1 MDTTL
6 RTERLLLR
14 RPRPDDVAAMHAIL
28 SDPLAMRY
36 WSSLPHAS
44 MAQTER
50 WIAATIEAI
59 RAGKSDD
66 FVIARNG
73 QLIGK
78 AGLWHG
84 NEIGFLLGPAAWGR
98 GYAREALEVLIAR
111 AFTVTGHS
119 EIRAE
124 ADPRN
129 ERCLHLLDR
138 LGFRETGRAERT
150 WQIGGEWS
158 DSMYLALAG
167 PGK

>member
-73 QLIGK
+73 QLIG
-78 AGLWHG
+78 
-84 NEIGFLLGPAAWGR
+84 PAAWGK